1 MKWTTWKNE
10 IRRMP
15 IALFR
20 SSGTNFAS
28 TRTVWLCPRVTHPNP
43 HLPTPLRLRRSE
55 KVAAPRVRNK
65 RGAKPGHTGHRRQL
79 SELQPSDN
87 VVACTPASCCCE
99 CGGEVVANA
108 SPTFRHQVF
117 ELPVLP
123 LDITEYQVFHGHCQ
137 HCDAVSKGSYPKRH
151 LVVRWGHV

>member
-1 MKWTTWKNE
+1 M
-10 IRRMP
+10 
-15 IALFR
+15 
-20 SSGTNFAS
+20 SSRNSSKSPSSDSPAAKAE
-28 TRTVWLCPRVTHPNP
+28 R
-43 HLPTPLRLRRSE
+43 